1 MKSYEEVAQDVF
13 ERRDEYLRE
22 KRRRKKAVGK
32 AASITVGLC
41 ISLLAVARIWRISS
55 ADSCPAEDSPSKLA
69 GNLAAGGDGGNGN
82 GVGDG
87 SGIESG
93 VEDGNEIESG
103 GSSAEGGNRTE
114 NGNDAEG
121 GSIDVDS
128 DGAKILADSSA
139 SNDSFP
145 QGSSNESLAG
155 ASGSS
160 STVGT
165 EGLSSAGSA
174 NLPVSYSSLS
184 LPQGQI
190 MPAIISEY
198 AASSQSTADVLPFSE
213 DMLADSSAILEGKI
227 TDMYLKR
234 YNYDT
239 YNDKFGPKEVYHNQS
254 SSVVYEL
261 TVDKVWYGDQSLT
274 GTSVLIEDD
283 VYLIDSYFS
292 LKVGCSYV
300 IPVSNLDEEKWIWGE
315 YAGGDLTRDGKYTTL
330 YPFHPQIE
338 VTLDGN
344 YMVTSDWESLCTED
358 AQDILLNMDSAG
370 DSYTDTFVEYHPENQ
385 AGPDGLITTEWRTLL
400 ISKNDAIYYYNGLKL
415 IKNGDFFIQLNRL
428 IDRLP

>member
-32 AASITVGLC
+32 AASVTVGLC
-41 ISLLAVARIWRISS
+41 AGLLAVAGIWRISA
-55 ADSCPAEDSPSKLA
+55 ADSCPAEGSPSELA
-69 GNLAAGGDGGNGN
+69 GTLAAGGDGGNGS
-82 GVGDG
+82 GVGG
-87 SGIESG
+87 GNGIESSA
-93 VEDGNEIESG
+93 EDGDGIESG

-128 DGAKILADSSA
+128 DGAKVLADSSA

-145 QGSSNESLAG
+145 QGSSNESLTG

-239 YNDKFGPKEVYHNQS
+239 YNDKFGPKEIYHNQS

-261 TVDKVWYGDQSLT
+261 AVDKVWYGDQSLT

-283 VYLIDSYFS
+283 VYLIDSCFS

-315 YAGGDLTRDGKYTTL
+315 YAGGDLTRDGRYTTL

-344 YMVTSDWESLCTED
+344 YVVTSDWESLCTED
-358 AQDILLNMDSAG
+358 AQNIFLTADSAG
-370 DSYTDTFVEYHPENQ
+370 GSYTDTFVEYHPENP

-400 ISKNDAIYYYNGLKL
+400 ISKNDAIYYYNKLKL
-415 IKNGDFFIQLNRL
+415 IESDDFFIQLNRL

>member
-32 AASITVGLC
+32 AASVTVGLC
-41 ISLLAVARIWRISS
+41 VGLLAVAGIWRISA
-55 ADSCPAEDSPSKLA
+55 ADSCPAEGSPSELA
-69 GNLAAGGDGGNGN
+69 GTLAAGGDGGNGS
-82 GVGDG
+82 GVGG
-87 SGIESG
+87 GNGIESG
-93 VEDGNEIESG
+93 VEDGDGIESG

-128 DGAKILADSSA
+128 DGVKVLADSSA

-190 MPAIISEY
+190 MPDIISEY

-234 YNYDT
+234 DR
-239 YNDKFGPKEVYHNQS
+239 K
-254 SSVVYEL
+254 SVV
-261 TVDKVWYGDQSLT
+261 
-274 GTSVLIEDD
+274 
-283 VYLIDSYFS
+283 
-292 LKVGCSYV
+292 
-300 IPVSNLDEEKWIWGE
+300 
-315 YAGGDLTRDGKYTTL
+315 
-330 YPFHPQIE
+330 
-338 VTLDGN
+338 
-344 YMVTSDWESLCTED
+344 
-358 AQDILLNMDSAG
+358 
-370 DSYTDTFVEYHPENQ
+370 
-385 AGPDGLITTEWRTLL
+385 
-400 ISKNDAIYYYNGLKL
+400 
-415 IKNGDFFIQLNRL
+415 
-428 IDRLP
+428 